1 MNVIDLF
8 SGLGGFSQAFVDR
21 GHYVERYDFNKD
33 FHEVPHT
40 RIKNVFDMTPIDL
53 EIADI
58 VLASIDCTH
67 FTHANP
73 FPDKD
78 GLRLSVELTKH
89 TLNIIHEAN
98 PRFWIIENPPGRIKK
113 VLGPPVYKTA
123 WGYWGTPY
131 YKPTW
136 LWGKLPFMD
145 WLMRYTEPQPKDT
158 WNLETFNTHKFA
170 YLCDRDPKTRSL
182 VPYNFSLAL
191 CKATEKELKEI
202 LNNEKRKNI
211 QA

>member
-21 GHYVERYDFNKD
+21 GHYVERYDFNED
-33 FHEVPHT
+33 FQEVPHT
-40 RIKNVFDMTPIDL
+40 TIKDVFDMTPIDL

-67 FTHANP
+67 FSHANP

-78 GLRLSVELTKH
+78 GLRLSKELTKH
-89 TLNIIHEAN
+89 TLNIIHETN
-98 PRFWIIENPPGRIKK
+98 PQFWVIENPPGRIKK

-131 YKPTW
+131 LKPTW
-136 LWGKLPFMD
+136 LWGKLPLLD
-145 WLMRYTEPQPKDT
+145 WPTRYTEPQPKDT

-170 YLCDRDPKTRSL
+170 YLCDRDPKKRSL
-182 VPYNFSLAL
+182 VPYDFSLAL
-191 CKATEKELKEI
+191 CKATENELKGER
-202 LNNEKRKNI
+202 E
-211 QA
+211 Q

>member
-131 YKPTW
+131 FKPTW

-202 LNNEKRKNI
+202 ENNE
-211 QA
+211 

>member
-33 FHEVPHT
+33 FKDVPYT
-40 RIKNVFDMTPIDL
+40 TIKNVFDMTPIDL

-58 VLASIDCTH
+58 VLASIDCTY
-67 FTHANP
+67 FTIANAI
-73 FPDKD
+73 PDKD
-78 GLRLSVELTKH
+78 SLALAEKLTRH
-89 TLNIIHEAN
+89 TLFIIHEAN

-113 VLGPPVYKTA
+113 ILGPPVYKTA

-136 LWGKLPFMD
+136 LWGKLPFMN
-145 WLMRYTEPQPKDT
+145 WPTRYREPVPKDT
-158 WNLETFNTHKFA
+158 WDMKRYKKNKFS
-170 YLCDRDPKTRSL
+170 YLCDTDPKKRSL
-182 VPYNFSLAL
+182 IPYAFSLEL
-191 CKATEKELKEI
+191 CKATEKELE
-202 LNNEKRKNI
+202 E
-211 QA
+211 